1 MKNYYKLITAILF
14 IPALIWGQ
22 TSTDSELYL
31 TTGTSF
37 YVENGAHFCAD
48 YVTVDA
54 GATYETEVVNGTCP
68 GTIFQGDGTIIL
80 PVELVSF
87 TAEIIENTVE
97 LNWTTATEIN
107 NKGFIVERKSETQ
120 NDWKELGFVEG
131 NGSTAEMHSYSFTD
145 SAPQIGHLYYRLKQ
159 IDYDGSFEYLQDTE
173 TEFTRV
179 FTYKLAQNFPNPFNP
194 STVINYEIP
203 EETKVTLKIYDVLGT
218 EVASLVDE
226 NKPAGSYEIKFEG
239 KGLSSGFYIYTLRA
253 GNFVQSKKML
263 LLK

>member
-1 MKNYYKLITAILF
+1 MKIYKRFIIILLF
-14 IPALIWGQ
+14 VPAFLLGQ

-31 TTGTSF
+31 TTGTYF
-37 YVENGAHFCAD
+37 LVENGAHFCAD
-48 YVTVDA
+48 YITVDA

-68 GTIFQGDGTIIL
+68 GATLQGDGTIIL

-87 TAEIIENTVE
+87 NSEIIEDVVE
-97 LNWTTATEIN
+97 LSWTTATEIN
-107 NKGFIVERKSETQ
+107 NKGFIVERKSETE

-131 NGSTAEMHSYSFTD
+131 NGSTAEMHSYSFAD
-145 SAPQIGHLYYRLKQ
+145 SAPQIGHLNYRLKQ
-159 IDYDGSFEYLQDTE
+159 IDYDGSFEYLQE
-173 TEFTRV
+173 TEVEFTKV
-179 FTYKLAQNFPNPFNP
+179 FTYKLEQNYPNPFNP
-194 STVINYEIP
+194 STVIKYEIP

-253 GNFVQSKKML
+253 GDFVQSRKML